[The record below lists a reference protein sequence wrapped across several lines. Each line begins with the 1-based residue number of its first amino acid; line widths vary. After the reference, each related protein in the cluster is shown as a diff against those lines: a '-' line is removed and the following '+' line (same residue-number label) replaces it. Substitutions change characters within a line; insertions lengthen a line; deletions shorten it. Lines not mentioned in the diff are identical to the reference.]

1 MIIIAMNEK
10 GQLKRPKGQ
19 KPEQGVTNDKYE
31 TIIRIYWMMMGW
43 PV

>member
-19 KPEQGVTNDKYE
+19 KPEQGVTTHDKYE
-31 TIIRIYWMMMGW
+31 TIIRIY
-43 PV
+43 